1 MLSQM
6 FESQREGSPVLLD
19 VLNQVYQA
27 ALALL
32 IPIPLDNIY
41 AKLYVILDIL
51 SKIFLFGNDPANG
64 GLDFLPF

>member
-1 MLSQM
+1 M
-6 FESQREGSPVLLD
+6 LLD